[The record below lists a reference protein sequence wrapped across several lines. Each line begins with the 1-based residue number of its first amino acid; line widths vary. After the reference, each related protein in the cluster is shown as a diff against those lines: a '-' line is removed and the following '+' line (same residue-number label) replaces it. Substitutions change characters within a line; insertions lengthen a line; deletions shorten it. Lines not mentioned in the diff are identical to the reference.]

1 MQIGPELTGGPAPPG
16 GAPPIRKRP
25 FRLFHL
31 AARFMDAAL
40 SRRLTPAEQDEA
52 ARLLASEAER
62 AMFWGQSRAD
72 QRHGLAAARSAAE
85 ARPGRT
91 DLIRA
96 ALLHDAGKRR
106 VRLGA
111 AGRVWTEL
119 RAGLGLA
126 PTERGA
132 AYLDHGRL
140 GSEELAAAG
149 AEPLVSAYARF
160 HHEGRPGEISS
171 EDWAVLQAA
180 DRARLPVFRRRPAA
194 RRSKTPAGRRLR
206 LRWRRPAG

>member
-1 MQIGPELTGGPAPPG
+1 M
-16 GAPPIRKRP
+16 RKRS
-25 FRLFHL
+25 FRLLHL
-31 AARFMDAAL
+31 AARFTDVVL
-40 SRRLTPAEQDEA
+40 SRRLSPAEQDEA
-52 ARLLASEAER
+52 ARLLASDAER
-62 AMFWGQSRAD
+62 TLFWGQSRAD
-72 QRHGLAAARSAAE
+72 QRHGLAAARAVAE

-119 RAGLGLA
+119 RAGLGLP

-140 GSEELAAAG
+140 GAEELAAAG
-149 AEPLVSAYARF
+149 AEPLVSAYARS
-160 HHEGRPGEISS
+160 HHGRRPDEISE

-180 DRARLPVFRRRPAA
+180 DRARPSLFRRRP
-194 RRSKTPAGRRLR
+194 KTLPGRLLR
-206 LRWRRPAG
+206 LRWCRRGSGAETRR